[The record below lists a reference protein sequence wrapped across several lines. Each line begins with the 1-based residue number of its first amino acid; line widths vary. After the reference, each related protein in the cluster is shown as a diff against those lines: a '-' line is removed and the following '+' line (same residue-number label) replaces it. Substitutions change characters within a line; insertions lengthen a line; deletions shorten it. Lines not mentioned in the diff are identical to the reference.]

1 MAVLP
6 LRKTLLTVTGF
17 AVLCL
22 LLVAITSTRLSVF
35 PQARQT
41 ETVAWPVTQVQHDQ
55 PILSD
60 SWSFNYTRDARNYG
74 LSASQCDAAFPQLY
88 VEIDRAVA
96 HRRQSP
102 ITVSEVETDWRG
114 DGIVRALIHSNQLYV
129 VENRG
134 VSDANHRPRS
144 LAVLHSLHRA
154 ITATDE
160 TLPDIEFTLTDH
172 DSADIGDV
180 EHTTWA
186 FARLPEQEKL
196 WLMPDFN
203 FWAWPGVGIRSF
215 AELRDKIEEEE
226 VDFVDREMKL
236 VWRGSVDVAAH
247 DVRAALLRQS
257 MGKEWSDVQSLD
269 WSNRTDV
276 DTKLLSMDEHC
287 GYAFVAQ
294 TEGNTYSGRLKYL
307 LLCSSLLL
315 THPLRFIE
323 HFTHLL
329 SPTGP
334 QQNHVQLR
342 RDFVD
347 LPSTMDHYLA
357 HPDRA
362 ALIADNARRTF
373 RERYL
378 TPAAEACYWRRLVR
392 GWAEV
397 SFTPR
402 VREQVEVV
410 DRRTGGTKVV
420 SRRRGVPFESY
431 AIMEAVEW
439 EVPPRPPRKMCEDG
453 QRRRCADG

>member
-1 MAVLP
+1 
-6 LRKTLLTVTGF
+6 
-17 AVLCL
+17 
-22 LLVAITSTRLSVF
+22 
-35 PQARQT
+35 
-41 ETVAWPVTQVQHDQ
+41 
-55 PILSD
+55 
-60 SWSFNYTRDARNYG
+60 
-74 LSASQCDAAFPQLY
+74 
-88 VEIDRAVA
+88 
-96 HRRQSP
+96 
-102 ITVSEVETDWRG
+102 
-114 DGIVRALIHSNQLYV
+114 
-129 VENRG
+129 
-134 VSDANHRPRS
+134 
-144 LAVLHSLHRA
+144 
-154 ITATDE
+154 
-160 TLPDIEFTLTDH
+160 
-172 DSADIGDV
+172 
-180 EHTTWA
+180 
-186 FARLPEQEKL
+186 
-196 WLMPDFN
+196 MPDFN